1 MMWWAHS
8 FFESNSLSVQF
19 GFDFF
24 GSISWSKTLINHI
37 MLKTIQ
43 ILGCSSGLVSHRWKP
58 QASCCSLSFI
68 SAVSTK
74 PLSSS
79 SSSSRSLPTTKDL
92 VFPGPSTRR
101 TRFGAFSMSSAHSG
115 SNPGGPSSSSS
126 SSLSSSTVVVQ
137 SVGNALLSLPNL
149 LLSFSTPFWILYIHS
164 SQAQTEYPLQY

>member
-1 MMWWAHS
+1 MMMRQLTF
-8 FFESNSLSVQF
+8 FFESYSFSVQF

-24 GSISWSKTLINHI
+24 GSIFSSKTLINHI

-58 QASCCSLSFI
+58 QTSCCSLSFI
-68 SAVSTK
+68 SSVSTK

-79 SSSSRSLPTTKDL
+79 SSSRTLPTTKDL

-101 TRFGAFSMSSAHSG
+101 TRLGAFSMSSAHSG

-126 SSLSSSTVVVQ
+126 SPSSSTVVVQ
-137 SVGNALLSLPNL
+137 SVV
-149 LLSFSTPFWILYIHS
+149 SFFCFLFNFILNGLTQS
-164 SQAQTEYPLQY
+164 FDGLQSCF